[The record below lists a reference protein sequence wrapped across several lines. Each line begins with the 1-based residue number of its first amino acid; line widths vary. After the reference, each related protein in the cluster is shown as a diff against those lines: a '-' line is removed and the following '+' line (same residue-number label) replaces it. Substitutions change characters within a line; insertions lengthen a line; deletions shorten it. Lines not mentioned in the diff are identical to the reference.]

1 MRIHVWSCCFE
12 GFTMKRPHFVSFHS
26 HVVVQHICRKNVE
39 KLQEPESRQEN

>member
-26 HVVVQHICRKNVE
+26 HVVVQHICCKSEECGEVAGT
-39 KLQEPESRQEN
+39 